1 MIRKYTYLL
10 ALAKERHFGRA
21 AAVCN
26 VSQPTLSNAIRQL
39 ERELGVLIVERG
51 QRFRGFTEEGQ
62 KVVAHARRVI
72 SEEEALLQDLRA
84 PAADL
89 EGRLRLGAI
98 PTALPVIAQLVGPFE
113 ERYPK
118 VQVSVLS
125 MSSRE
130 IQQGLDDFEL
140 DIGVTYL
147 DNEPLSNVRMVPLY
161 TERYFFLT
169 RRNEAMDGRTTIT
182 WREAA
187 DFNLCLLTPDMQN
200 RRITEGVFR
209 IADRTVSPTL
219 ETNSLMN
226 LFTSVRFG
234 SWSSIVP
241 GQLLAFMSVGPE
253 LVALPLVEPEAAYLV
268 GAVYAARTPPVP
280 LAEAFALICSDKK
293 MSAEIE
299 RFTAT
304 ALTKIGADSVK

>member
-1 MIRKYTYLL
+1 MLRKYTYLL

-21 AAVCN
+21 AAACSI
-26 VSQPTLSNAIRQL
+26 SQPTLSNAIRQL
-39 ERELGVLIVERG
+39 ERDYGVLIVERG
-51 QRFRGFTEEGQ
+51 QRFQGFTDEGL
-62 KVVAHARRVI
+62 KVIAHARRIV
-72 SEEEALLQDLRA
+72 SGEEALLQELHA

-89 EGRLRLGAI
+89 EGRLRIGAI
-98 PTALPVIAQLVGPFE
+98 PTALPVIAQLVVPFE

-130 IQQGLDDFEL
+130 IQKGLDDFEV
-140 DIGVTYL
+140 DAGVTYL

-169 RRNEAMDGRTTIT
+169 RRTDAVDGRTSMT

-200 RRITEGVFR
+200 RRITESVFR
-209 IADRTVSPTL
+209 IADRSVAPTL
-219 ETNSLMN
+219 ETNSLLN
-226 LFTSVRFG
+226 LITSVRFG

-241 GQLLAFMSVGPE
+241 GHLLAFMSPVPE
-253 LVALPLVEPEAAYLV
+253 LLALPLVEPDAAYLV
-268 GAVYAARTPPVP
+268 GTVYADRNPPVP
-280 LAEAFALICSDKK
+280 LADAFAVICADKRVT
-293 MSAEIE
+293 SEID
-299 RFTAT
+299 RFTAR
-304 ALTKIGADSVK
+304 ALTQIGTDKAI

>member
-1 MIRKYTYLL
+1 MLRKYTYLL

-21 AAVCN
+21 AAACSI
-26 VSQPTLSNAIRQL
+26 SQPTLSNAIRQL
-39 ERELGVLIVERG
+39 ERDYGVLIVERG
-51 QRFRGFTEEGQ
+51 QRFQGFTEEGL
-62 KVVAHARRVI
+62 KVIAHARRIV
-72 SEEEALLQDLRA
+72 SGEEALLQELHA

-89 EGRLRLGAI
+89 EGRLRIGAI
-98 PTALPVIAQLVGPFE
+98 PTALPVIAQLVVPFE

-130 IQQGLDDFEL
+130 IQKGLDDFEV
-140 DIGVTYL
+140 DAGVTYL

-169 RRNEAMDGRTTIT
+169 RRTDAVDGRTSMT

-200 RRITEGVFR
+200 RRITESVFR
-209 IADRTVSPTL
+209 IADRSVAPTL
-219 ETNSLMN
+219 ETNSLLN
-226 LFTSVRFG
+226 LITSVRFG

-241 GQLLAFMSVGPE
+241 GHLLAFMSPVPE
-253 LVALPLVEPEAAYLV
+253 LLALPLVEPDAAYLV
-268 GAVYAARTPPVP
+268 GTVYADRNPPVP
-280 LAEAFALICSDKK
+280 LADAFAVICADKRVT
-293 MSAEIE
+293 SEID
-299 RFTAT
+299 RFTAR
-304 ALTKIGADSVK
+304 ALTQIGTDKAI